1 MEWRYEYLGW
11 AIQKLDE
18 GAIFIFSDE
27 DYHNFGG
34 VPHKKQ
40 RITQMEEEPRDLHAE
55 YHRNA
60 QFSFMHWGACCVDT
74 EVPMPMHI
82 WEAETPIER
91 KRDEASLVAENKML
105 REEARRKQ
113 DCALQPGT
121 EEYSQLAEI
130 NANIQNFN
138 KKRKADGD
146 TGRKGYK
153 RQKKADQVWKFKEV
167 KRDEGKR
174 GIDWFRYRKE
184 GLIPK
189 LYDYYTKIQ
198 EKHPDKEVWLV
209 EVNAGR
215 HTKASEIMEEFR
227 KKH

>member
-1 MEWRYEYLGW
+1 MERRYEYLGW

-40 RITQMEEEPRDLHAE
+40 RITQMEEEPRELHAE